1 MDLRYLERNGSEIT
15 GSNPRNEW
23 KVSINR
29 KLKFMKTNRITVG
42 QAVVRFLKNQYVER
56 DGIENPFFAG
66 CLGIFGHGIVAG
78 VGEGLMENPDFR
90 YYMTRNEQSS
100 VHIAIAYA
108 KMKNR
113 MGTFACISSIGPGA
127 TNMVTGA
134 ACATINRLPVLIIP
148 GDIFAGRKV
157 APVLQQLESP
167 ASQDISVNDCFKPVS
182 KYWDRINRP
191 EQLITSLPEVMRVLT
206 SPSETGAVTL
216 ALPQDVQAE
225 AFDFPEELFRKRIWK
240 IARPRPDSGIL
251 KEAAELIKAS
261 KKPVIIAGGGV
272 IYSQATEILKSLVE
286 RTGIPVAETF
296 AGKGSLPYNHLSN
309 LGAAGATGTPGANEF
324 TSEADLIIGI
334 GTRYSDFTTASKT
347 AFQNPEVKFININ
360 ITDFDS
366 HKHSALPLISDAKAC
381 LEELSQELVN
391 YRVSDEYRQRAA
403 NLNIKWDKQVSEFY
417 KATGELPVSQVE
429 VVGAVND
436 FADPDDVV
444 LCAAGSLPGDL
455 HKLWRTVDPKG
466 FHLEYG
472 YSTMGYECAAG
483 IGAKM
488 ACPDR
493 EIYVMVGDGNYLMMN
508 NEIVTSIQEG
518 IKFIIVLLNN
528 NGFGS
533 IGGLSQSIGSQRF
546 GTKYRYRSEVTG
558 LLTGDP
564 LPVDFAQN
572 ARSLGAYVIEAH
584 DINSLKEALAEAKKQ
599 TATTVIT
606 IETDLYKG
614 IPGYAWWEVAISEV
628 SEIETVKEAY
638 KDYMKNRKKQRYFL

>member
-1 MDLRYLERNGSEIT
+1 MS
-15 GSNPRNEW
+15 
-23 KVSINR
+23 
-29 KLKFMKTNRITVG
+29 TNRLTVG
-42 QAVVRFLKNQYVER
+42 QAVVKFLKNQYVER

-90 YYMTRNEQSS
+90 YYMTRNEQAS

-113 MGTFACISSIGPGA
+113 LGTFACISSIGPGA

-134 ACATINRLPVLIIP
+134 ACATINRLPVLLIP
-148 GDIFAGRKV
+148 GDIFATRKV

-182 KYWDRINRP
+182 RYWDRINRP
-191 EQLITSLPEVMRVLT
+191 EQLITSLKEVMRVLT
-206 SPSETGAVTL
+206 SPSDTGAVTL
-216 ALPQDVQAE
+216 AIPQDVQAE
-225 AFDFPEELFRKRIWK
+225 AFDFPEELFRKRVWK
-240 IARPRPDSGIL
+240 VARPRPDTSLL
-251 KEAAELIKAS
+251 KEAVELIRTS
-261 KKPVIIAGGGV
+261 KKPVIISGGGV
-272 IYSQATEILKSLVE
+272 IYSEATEILKKLTES
-286 RTGIPVAETF
+286 TGIPVAETF
-296 AGKGSLPYNHLSN
+296 AGKGALPYNHPSN
-309 LGAAGATGTPGANEF
+309 LGAVGATGTPGANEI
-324 TSEADLIIGI
+324 TQEADLVIGI

-347 AFQNPEVKFININ
+347 AFQNPDVKFININ
-360 ITDFDS
+360 IVDFDS
-366 HKHSALPLISDAKAC
+366 HKHSALPLTSDAKVC
-381 LEELSQELVN
+381 LEELSELLSG
-391 YRVSDEYRQRAA
+391 YRVSDKYRSQTS
-403 NLNIKWDKQVSEFY
+403 NLNAEWDKQVSGFY
-417 KATGELPVSQVE
+417 KETGLLPVSQAE
-429 VVGAVND
+429 VVGAVNE
-436 FADPDDVV
+436 FSGPRDVV

-455 HKLWRTVDPKG
+455 HKLWRTLDPKG

-518 IKFIIVLLNN
+518 IKFIIILLNN

-533 IGGLSQSIGSQRF
+533 IGALSQSIGSQRF
-546 GTKYRYRSEVTG
+546 GTKYRYRNIESG
-558 LLTGDP
+558 QLIGDV
-564 LPVDFAQN
+564 LPVNFAQN

-584 DINSLKEALAEAKKQ
+584 DISSLKKALVEARDQ
-599 TATTVIT
+599 TTTTVIT

-614 IPGYAWWEVAISEV
+614 VPGYAWWEVAISEV
-628 SEIETVKEAY
+628 SGIDTVRKAYENYIENK
-638 KDYMKNRKKQRYFL
+638 KKQRYFL

>member
-1 MDLRYLERNGSEIT
+1 M
-15 GSNPRNEW
+15 
-23 KVSINR
+23 
-29 KLKFMKTNRITVG
+29 MKTNRLTVG
-42 QAVVRFLKNQYVER
+42 QAVVMFLKNQYVER
-56 DGIENPFFAG
+56 DGVENPFFAG

-90 YYMTRNEQSS
+90 YFMTRNEQSS

-113 MGTFACISSIGPGA
+113 LGAFTCISSIGPGA

-134 ACATINRLPVLIIP
+134 ACATINRLPVLLIP
-148 GDIFAGRKV
+148 GDIFARRNV
-157 APVLQQLESP
+157 APVLQQLESVT
-167 ASQDISVNDCFKPVS
+167 SQDISVNDCFKPVS

-206 SPSETGAVTL
+206 SPSDTGAVTL
-216 ALPQDVQAE
+216 AIPQDVQAE

-240 IARPRPDSGIL
+240 IARPRPDNSLL
-251 KEAAELIKAS
+251 KEAADMILAA
-261 KKPVIIAGGGV
+261 KKPVIVAGGGV
-272 IYSQATEILKSLVE
+272 IYSQATEILTRLVE
-286 RTGIPVAETF
+286 QTGIPVAETF
-296 AGKGSLPYNHLSN
+296 AGKGSLPYNHPSN
-309 LGAAGATGTPGANEF
+309 LGAVGATGTPGANEI
-324 TSEADLIIGI
+324 TGEADLVIGI

-347 AFQNPEVKFININ
+347 SFQNPEVKFININ
-360 ITDFDS
+360 IAGFDS
-366 HKHSALPLISDAKAC
+366 HKHSALPLTADAKVC
-381 LEELSQELVN
+381 LEELFNLLVG
-391 YRVSDEYRQRAA
+391 YKVSDEYIEQTA
-403 NLNIKWDKQVSEFY
+403 NLNIKWDQQVSEFY
-417 KATGELPVSQVE
+417 KITGLLPVSQAE

-436 FADPDDVV
+436 FAGARDVV

-455 HKLWRTVDPKG
+455 HKLWRTLDPKG

-518 IKFIIVLLNN
+518 IKFIIILLNN

-546 GTKYRYRSEVTG
+546 GTKYRYRDEKTG
-558 LLTGDP
+558 QLNGDI

-572 ARSLGAYVIEAH
+572 ARSLGAHVIETH
-584 DINSLKEALAEAKKQ
+584 DISSLNEALAEAKYQ
-599 TATTVIT
+599 DTTTVIT

-614 IPGYAWWEVAISEV
+614 VPGNAWWEVAVSEV
-628 SEIETVKEAY
+628 AEIDSVKKAY
-638 KDYMKNRKKQRYFL
+638 QTYIENKKKQRYYL

>member
-1 MDLRYLERNGSEIT
+1 
-15 GSNPRNEW
+15 
-23 KVSINR
+23 
-29 KLKFMKTNRITVG
+29 MKTNRITVG

-56 DGIENPFFAG
+56 DGIESPFFAG

-90 YYMTRNEQSS
+90 YYMTRNEQAS

-113 MGTFACISSIGPGA
+113 LGTFACISSIGPGA

-167 ASQDISVNDCFKPVS
+167 SSQDISVNDCFKPVS

-240 IARPRPDSGIL
+240 IPRPRPDSRLL

-261 KKPVIIAGGGV
+261 RKPVIIAGGGV
-272 IYSQATEILKSLVE
+272 IYSEATDLLKNLVDI
-286 RTGIPVAETF
+286 TGIPVAETF
-296 AGKGSLPYNHLSN
+296 AGKGSLPYNHPCN

-347 AFQNPEVKFININ
+347 AFQNPDVKFININ

-366 HKHSALPLISDAKAC
+366 HKHSSLPLIADAKAC
-381 LEELSQELVN
+381 LEELSQELAH
-391 YRVSDEYRQRAA
+391 YKVSEEYRLHAA
-403 NLNIKWDKQVSEFY
+403 SLNSKWDKQVTEYY
-417 KATGELPVSQVE
+417 KITGDLPVSQVE
-429 VVGAVND
+429 VVGAVNN
-436 FADPDDVV
+436 FADPGDVV

-455 HKLWRTVDPKG
+455 HKLWRTADPKG

-546 GTKYRYRSEVTG
+546 GTKYRYRDENSG
-558 LLTGDP
+558 LLSGDP

-584 DINSLKEALAEAKKQ
+584 DISSLKEALAEAKKQ
-599 TATTVIT
+599 TVTTVIT

-614 IPGYAWWEVAISEV
+614 IPGNAWWEVAISEV
-628 SEIETVKEAY
+628 SEIGTVKEAF
-638 KDYMKNRKKQRYFL
+638 KDYVNSKKKQRYFL